1 MHVKELTMAGSL
13 TDHDLWVR
21 RYRERTECEF
31 RLVCFPHAGGAAS
44 YYFPF
49 SEALAPRVEVLSIQ
63 YPGRQDRRF
72 ERAIDHLS
80 ELADRAFDALDG
92 WTDRPFAFFGHSM
105 GAIVGFEVAR
115 RCQQAGRDGP
125 MRLFASGRG
134 APTQRLPDLV
144 HLRDDAGLVGEL
156 RRTGAT
162 DPRLLADSEL
172 VAAILPAVR
181 ADYRAIETYEYAPG
195 PPLNCPITV
204 LVGDK
209 DPKTPA
215 AAAAA
220 WAAHSRQQLDLHSFP
235 GGHFY
240 LEDHRV
246 EVMDIVRAFF
256 AAASDRFPMEG
267 GFHEV

>member
-1 MHVKELTMAGSL
+1 MAGSL
-13 TDHDLWVR
+13 SDHDLWVR
-21 RYRERTECEF
+21 RYHERTECEF
-31 RLVCFPHAGGAAS
+31 RLVCFPHAGGAAT

-49 SEALAPRVEVLSIQ
+49 SQALAPRVEVLSIQ
-63 YPGRQDRRF
+63 YPGRQDRRS
-72 ERAIDHLS
+72 EKAIDRLP
-80 ELADRAFDALDG
+80 ELADRAFDVLDG
-92 WTDRPFAFFGHSM
+92 WTDRPFAIFGHSM

-125 MRLFASGRG
+125 MRLFVSGRG
-134 APTQRLPDLV
+134 APTQQLQDSV

-156 RRTGAT
+156 RRTGGTALQ
-162 DPRLLADSEL
+162 LLADSEF

-181 ADYRAIETYEYAPG
+181 ADYRAIETYEYTPG

-220 WAAHSRQQLDLHSFP
+220 WAAHSRQQVDLRSFP

-246 EVMDIVRAFF
+246 EVIDIVRASF
-256 AAASDRFPMEG
+256 AAASGRSPMKG
-267 GFHEV
+267 SLS